1 MILLIINL
9 KPKTVKYSLT
19 ERGGNLSTKEIPNIP
34 SNAELENLA
43 DLYRA
48 MGDNTRMHLLWSLMS
63 GEACV
68 GALAS
73 DMDITESAV
82 SHQLRSLRAARLVK
96 SRKAGKHVYYSLSD
110 DHASWILQKTCEHI
124 RER

>member
-1 MILLIINL
+1 MN
-9 KPKTVKYSLT
+9 
-19 ERGGNLSTKEIPNIP
+19 TKEISNIP
-34 SNAELENLA
+34 SDTELENLA

-73 DMDITESAV
+73 DGYHGIRCV
-82 SHQLRSLRAARLVK
+82 SPTPLPPGSPPREIEKGRQACVL
-96 SRKAGKHVYYSLSD
+96 LS
-110 DHASWILQKTCEHI
+110 K
-124 RER
+124 

>member
-1 MILLIINL
+1 MN
-9 KPKTVKYSLT
+9 
-19 ERGGNLSTKEIPNIP
+19 TKEIPKIP
-34 SNAELENLA
+34 SNSELENLA

-68 GALAS
+68 SALAS
-73 DMDITESAV
+73 GMNITESAV
-82 SHQLRSLRAARLVK
+82 SHQLHSLRAARLVK

-110 DHASWILQKTCEHI
+110 NHVSWILQKTREHI

>member
-1 MILLIINL
+1 MN
-9 KPKTVKYSLT
+9 
-19 ERGGNLSTKEIPNIP
+19 TKEISNIP
-34 SNAELENLA
+34 SDTELENLA

-82 SHQLRSLRAARLVK
+82 SPTLLPPGSPP
-96 SRKAGKHVYYSLSD
+96 RKN
-110 DHASWILQKTCEHI
+110 
-124 RER
+124 RERPASMCITL

>member
-1 MILLIINL
+1 MN
-9 KPKTVKYSLT
+9 
-19 ERGGNLSTKEIPNIP
+19 TKEISNIP
-34 SNAELENLA
+34 SDTELENLA

-73 DMDITESAV
+73 DMDITDPLCLTNSAP
-82 SHQLRSLRAARLVK
+82 SGQP
-96 SRKAGKHVYYSLSD
+96 
-110 DHASWILQKTCEHI
+110 AS
-124 RER
+124 

>member
-1 MILLIINL
+1 MN
-9 KPKTVKYSLT
+9 
-19 ERGGNLSTKEIPNIP
+19 TKEIPKIP
-34 SNAELENLA
+34 SNSELENLA

-68 GALAS
+68 SALAS
-73 DMDITESAV
+73 GMNITESAV
-82 SHQLRSLRAARLVK
+82 SHQLHSLRAARLVK
-96 SRKAGKHVYYSLSD
+96 SRKVGKHVYYSLSD
-110 DHASWILQKTCEHI
+110 NHVSWILQKTREHI

>member
-1 MILLIINL
+1 MN
-9 KPKTVKYSLT
+9 
-19 ERGGNLSTKEIPNIP
+19 TKEISNIP
-34 SNAELENLA
+34 SDTELENLA

-82 SHQLRSLRAARLVK
+82 SHQLRSLRAARRVK
-96 SRKAGKHVYYSLSD
+96 SRKAGKHVNISGSVNRYTGAAFFGQLLLYTLIQLPITFKSLIISIW
-110 DHASWILQKTCEHI
+110 S
-124 RER
+124 

>member
-9 KPKTVKYSLT
+9 NPKTVKYSLT

-73 DMDITESAV
+73 DMDITVRCV
-82 SHQLRSLRAARLVK
+82 SPTPLPPGSPPREIEKGWQACVL
-96 SRKAGKHVYYSLSD
+96 LS
-110 DHASWILQKTCEHI
+110 K
-124 RER
+124 

>member
-1 MILLIINL
+1 MN
-9 KPKTVKYSLT
+9 
-19 ERGGNLSTKEIPNIP
+19 TKEISNIP
-34 SNAELENLA
+34 SDTELENLA

-48 MGDNTRMHLLWSLMS
+48 MLWSLMS

-110 DHASWILQKTCEHI
+110 DHVSWILQKTCEHI